1 MLKSY
6 SVRIN
11 VVRRACLAIRRCAG
25 ANELQNKLEEA
36 NVQATQRPGAIVTAC
51 VGLAALSLG
60 TFSAI
65 HPAKAGPISL
75 SEGATD
81 WMANGNAGESAKAY
95 DAATVFANPAGMTL
109 LQENEIDASLNG
121 IFPSGTFS
129 GEDRI
134 GGQQLRPAGGG
145 EGSQVSK
152 RLPTN

>member
-25 ANELQNKLEEA
+25 ANELQNKLEET
-36 NVQATQRPGAIVTAC
+36 NVQATQKPGAIVTAC

-60 TFSAI
+60 SVSAI
-65 HPAKAGPISL
+65 RPAKAGPISL

-109 LQENEIDASLNG
+109 LQGNEIDASLNG
-121 IFPSGTFS
+121 IFPSGSFS

-134 GGQQLRPAGGG
+134 GGTSVPGATSANWAQ
-145 EGSQVSK
+145 S
-152 RLPTN
+152 